1 MERPVKPARCVV
13 LLHAFPCDGRMWAAQ
28 ADALSEAGWD
38 LIIPDLPG
46 FGASDVLEAEPSL
59 DLVAD
64 VVLRELSVQRIEGA
78 VLAGLSL
85 GGYVAMAMMRKSPE
99 RFSALMLCDTKASAD
114 TAEARESRHR
124 LAESVVEEP
133 AECGRILR
141 GSLLPVLLGA
151 TTFAERLA
159 VVEEVGGWLDEA
171 RPQAVA
177 WYQRAMAARPT
188 SIPTLAA
195 ASIPALVL
203 WGEEDTLSPE
213 ADQRAMLQALT
224 NATSACI
231 PGAGH
236 LSAVERPEAVSRRMI
251 EFLEGSFVRD

>member
-64 VVLRELSVQRIEGA
+64 VVLRELSVQRIEGP

-114 TAEARESRHR
+114 TALARENRHR
-124 LAESVVEEP
+124 LAEAVVEDP
-133 AECGRILR
+133 AECGQILR
-141 GSLLPVLLGA
+141 RSVLPGLLGA

-171 RPQAVA
+171 HPQAVA
-177 WYQRAMAARPT
+177 WYQRAMAARPS

-213 ADQRAMLQALT
+213 ADQRAMLEAL
-224 NATSACI
+224 NNGSSARVLE
-231 PGAGH
+231 AGH
-236 LSAVERPEAVSRRMI
+236 LSAVERPEVVSQRMI
-251 EFLEGSFVRD
+251 EFLEGAKIRC

>member
-38 LIIPDLPG
+38 LVIPDLPG
-46 FGASDVLEAEPSL
+46 FGASDVLEADPSL

-85 GGYVAMAMMRKSPE
+85 GGYVAMAMMRRAPE

-114 TAEARESRHR
+114 TAEARENRHR
-124 LAESVVEEP
+124 LAEAVLEEP
-133 AECGRILR
+133 AACGGILR
-141 GSLLPVLLGA
+141 QSVLPGLLGA
-151 TTFAERLA
+151 TTFAERPA
-159 VVEEVGGWLDEA
+159 VVAEVGGWLDVA
-171 RPQAVA
+171 RPEAVA
-177 WYQRAMAARPT
+177 WYQRAMAARPS
-188 SIPTLAA
+188 SIEVLAA

-213 ADQRAMLQALT
+213 GDQHVMLDVLGKGSSAL
-224 NATSACI
+224 I

-236 LSAVERPEAVSRRMI
+236 LSAVERPSTVSRRMI
-251 EFLEGSFVRD
+251 EFLEGAVLRS